1 MATSKVNLTY
11 LDRDNEASTVG
22 VHGVALSA
30 ANFAA
35 QMALIDS
42 LVTAIGDVTLSSLQ
56 KDSRVAVETK
66 FAPSVDTD
74 PYNQRGIKWLVR
86 AADVNGNP
94 VSFHIPGANISTTL
108 GILIGEKMDLTST
121 EGAALVVAIEA
132 YVRSNDG
139 EAVVVSEIVY
149 ID

>member
-1 MATSKVNLTY
+1 MPTSKVNLTY

-22 VHGVALSA
+22 VHGVALTA
-30 ANFAA
+30 GNFAA
-35 QMALIDS
+35 QMTLIDS

-66 FAPSVDTD
+66 FAPTVDTD

-86 AADVNGNP
+86 ANDTNGNP
-94 VSFHIPGANISTTL
+94 VSFHIPGANLSTAL
-108 GILIGEKMDLTST
+108 GILIGENMDLTST
-121 EGAALVVAIEA
+121 EGAALVDAIEA